1 MSTPEIVLPPQ
12 LLPEEAEMLSR
23 LTPEEREVLQAI
35 LLGNEELLTAIY
47 DQEYEESPVD
57 AKTFF
62 TDPYYLGATGGD
74 LYPQVLED
82 LCEIFNPER
91 NYLEVILGGSIGW
104 GKSTEVEFGLLRCLY
119 EIACLRNP
127 QRSFGLMEGSSIVII
142 NLSVTEQQARKAI
155 FSGVLAKV
163 RQSPFFRNNFAYD
176 PTVVSELR
184 FPKGITVFPGAS
196 TDNSIL
202 GLNVVAGA
210 VDECLPAEALLRLG
224 NGVSVPVGPLV
235 GKQVSVTTFDFQG
248 GSILSAPA
256 FVELSTVQEVFHLG
270 LSTGGV
276 LRLSGNHPAAVLRDG
291 RLDFKEIRDIL
302 DGDVIFAFKDWGH
315 ASLGRSQAENV
326 GSCEEACGVA
336 PLGRNQSED
345 SCIQFGA
352 KTVPGD
358 MRADTCGEAGKTAY
372 AQTPGD
378 VRSGQSLFREISVPG
393 AQGQVAS
400 GHFRTKG
407 NPGDT
412 GQAVGFT
419 EGEADAHA
427 CIQAGVGGAKPDTGV
442 PAFRRDQGQNFGKQC
457 VEAAQSG
464 LSVSVL
470 CDHREGRGGGSSQ
483 SLGSSCCGD
492 FGQKLG
498 RGSFRERSGTH
509 SISSRRWYPSYHS
522 RLLGAV
528 LGWLYGL
535 HRSEATG
542 LYEPPQGS
550 AQERS
555 RRAVLQG
562 ARVGLSGLDG
572 ETTLA
577 RVVSKKNMGLQ
588 PTYKVCVPGY
598 EVFVADGA
606 VVHNTNFMPI
616 VEVRKSVG
624 AKSAGV
630 YDKAASLYN
639 AMIRRM
645 KSRFLR
651 HGRLPGKMFSLSS
664 AQYPNDF
671 IERKVR
677 QALSDMTIFARRYA
691 LWDVKREQFSTQTF
705 QVEVGTD
712 LSGSRVLYPGDNPTG
727 KVIEV
732 PVDFRPDFEKDCDG
746 SLRDIAGISTLT
758 VDQFI
763 KDFEKVVACVNEQRH
778 HAFTKETTTL
788 EDGAKLRLGTLLKEN
803 PQNPRWKPVLI
814 NNPESLRVVHIDPS
828 LSRDATG
835 IAVGHIS
842 DMVRVVRRQEDG
854 TEKVEWAPFIL
865 YDLLLRVVPP
875 RHREIQ
881 YDRIRDIIYRL
892 QEIGMRIGFVSMDSF
907 QTAEM
912 RQQLT
917 RRRIPNDIL
926 SVDRTTEPY
935 EILKAAFYEKRID
948 LYPYPIVTKELRQ
961 LEHDRL
967 KGKIDHPEHGSKDVS
982 DAMAGVA
989 YILTLHAARFYKP
1002 KVSVSTFG

>member
-1 MSTPEIVLPPQ
+1 M
-12 LLPEEAEMLSR
+12 
-23 LTPEEREVLQAI
+23 I
-35 LLGNEELLTAIY
+35 LLGNEDLLTAIY

-62 TDPYYLGATGGD
+62 TDPYYLGVTGGD
-74 LYPQVLED
+74 LYPQVLDD

-91 NYLEVILGGSIGW
+91 NYLEVILGGAIGW

-155 FSGVLAKV
+155 FSGLLAKV
-163 RQSPFFRNNFAYD
+163 RQSPFFKNNFAYD

-210 VDECLPAEALLRLG
+210 VDE
-224 NGVSVPVGPLV
+224 
-235 GKQVSVTTFDFQG
+235 
-248 GSILSAPA
+248 
-256 FVELSTVQEVFHLG
+256 
-270 LSTGGV
+270 
-276 LRLSGNHPAAVLRDG
+276 
-291 RLDFKEIRDIL
+291 
-302 DGDVIFAFKDWGH
+302 
-315 ASLGRSQAENV
+315 
-326 GSCEEACGVA
+326 
-336 PLGRNQSED
+336 
-345 SCIQFGA
+345 
-352 KTVPGD
+352 
-358 MRADTCGEAGKTAY
+358 
-372 AQTPGD
+372 
-378 VRSGQSLFREISVPG
+378 
-393 AQGQVAS
+393 
-400 GHFRTKG
+400 
-407 NPGDT
+407 
-412 GQAVGFT
+412 
-419 EGEADAHA
+419 
-427 CIQAGVGGAKPDTGV
+427 
-442 PAFRRDQGQNFGKQC
+442 
-457 VEAAQSG
+457 
-464 LSVSVL
+464 
-470 CDHREGRGGGSSQ
+470 
-483 SLGSSCCGD
+483 
-492 FGQKLG
+492 
-498 RGSFRERSGTH
+498 
-509 SISSRRWYPSYHS
+509 
-522 RLLGAV
+522 
-528 LGWLYGL
+528 
-535 HRSEATG
+535 
-542 LYEPPQGS
+542 
-550 AQERS
+550 
-555 RRAVLQG
+555 
-562 ARVGLSGLDG
+562 
-572 ETTLA
+572 
-577 RVVSKKNMGLQ
+577 
-588 PTYKVCVPGY
+588 
-598 EVFVADGA
+598 
-606 VVHNTNFMPI
+606 TNFMPI
-616 VEVRKSVG
+616 MEVRKTAG
-624 AKSAGV
+624 GRSAGV

-677 QALSDMTIFARRYA
+677 QALSDTTIFARRYA

-705 QVEVGTD
+705 PVEVGTD
-712 LSGSRVLYPGDNPTG
+712 LSGSRVLYPGDQPTG
-727 KVIEV
+727 KVIDV

-746 SLRDIAGISTLT
+746 SLRDIAGVSTLT

-763 KDFEKVVACVNEQRH
+763 KDFGKVVECVNEKRR
-778 HAFTKETTTL
+778 HAFTKEFTTL
-788 EDGAKLRLGTLLKEN
+788 EDGAKLRLSTLLKEN

-814 NNPESLRVVHIDPS
+814 HNPESLRVVHIDPS
-828 LSRDATG
+828 LTRDATG

-842 DMVRVVRRQEDG
+842 DMVRVVRRQDDG
-854 TEKVEWAPFIL
+854 TEKVEWAPFIV
-865 YDLLLRVVPP
+865 YDLLLRIVPP

-892 QEIGMRIGFVSMDSF
+892 QEVGMRIGFVSMDSF

-917 RRRIPNDIL
+917 RRRIPNDVL
-926 SVDRTTEPY
+926 SIDRTTEPY
-935 EILKAAFYEKRID
+935 EILKAALYEKRVD
-948 LYPYPIVTKELRQ
+948 LYPYPVAMKELRQ